1 MIDTENYIILTN
13 VCINAKNRVLTL
25 HFKDP
30 STLGKLTTKY
40 NRKDFYCINNL
51 IELKIS

>member
-1 MIDTENYIILTN
+1 MIETESDILLTIS
-13 VCINAKNRVLTL
+13 CINAKNRVLTL

-40 NRKDFYCINNL
+40 NRKDFYCIN
-51 IELKIS
+51 